1 MCRSGS
7 CVLDARGVSGRAAV
21 LSGIAPSLE
30 GFDIPGDDT
39 MYAGVVVT
47 PSSIDALVHI
57 NNIYGMS
64 LSNPGNDSPLSY
76 GILAYGNG
84 PTEMPVG
91 TVLHGNT
98 ISQIAGS
105 GISLGDYTLNTTITH
120 NTIDT
125 IIPVSYL
132 GQDLSIGVQ
141 AQFAGNVNIEGNLF
155 NNMIIS
161 SNLLASTGTLSSNNY
176 GVVGSYLTTTAP
188 LTVVFSDTVDWWLSE
203 TTIVELGISLLSYA
217 STLELAT
224 ESADAGSDIVSSD
237 GTVTSQDCAGVWGG
251 DAVADCAGTCN
262 GTAVEDCAGVCDG
275 SSVVDC
281 AGTCGGDAVA
291 DPCGECNGDGVACS
305 TVFNVD
311 MNCAGTEFTTVH
323 VTGPFCGWCGGEEWN
338 TMSDEDGDGVY
349 TLTLYGLEAPF
360 EYKYMI
366 DGFAGQETLYDD
378 MAAGASCA
386 PITDYW
392 SYGNRQLDAVGGG
405 LTVSETYGSCMTC
418 DEQAA
423 MLVSTI
429 DFEVDMNGSMYP
441 NGDYD
446 NVVLNGDWPGA
457 GPWNGWGLQL
467 SDDDGDGVYTGSLTL
482 DVGTSFEYVV
492 AVTGSADGWSGWG
505 QQFGQPACNGA
516 NFTATAPAD
525 GNTSTTVSISV
536 DDLVADACGVCD
548 GDDSTCTDD
557 CGVVNGDN
565 SSCADCAGVPY
576 GTAFLDCNGTC
587 ADGSYLS
594 WVGDGFCDATGYA
607 DNAVGY
613 GLNFLCEE
621 FGMDSGDCDSYQD
634 CAGTYFGSLVEDCSG
649 DCGGTLTL
657 DYCGVCGGDNVANEC
672 EEAPVC
678 GDDEFDCL
686 GDGTECIPASWEC
699 DIYWA
704 DCSNGADEANC
715 GGDDSAGGDCVN
727 DDSTSDAYGDTCS
740 GWYDDYEYPG
750 SSGCMGAYDT
760 ADFTASE
767 QCCACQGSMRGV

>member
-1 MCRSGS
+1 NGIGNNG
-7 CVLDARGVSGRAAV
+7 DARGGVTCEGSTGTSGAF
-21 LSGIAPSLE
+21 GC
-30 GFDIPGDDT
+30 
-39 MYAGVVVT
+39 
-47 PSSIDALVHI
+47 LVI
-57 NNIYGMS
+57 N
-64 LSNPGNDSPLSY
+64 
-76 GILAYGNG
+76 
-84 PTEMPVG
+84 
-91 TVLHGNT
+91 NT
-98 ISQIAGS
+98 ISDNNRA
-105 GISLGDYTLNTTITH
+105 DEAT
-120 NTIDT
+120 
-125 IIPVSYL
+125 
-132 GQDLSIGVQ
+132 GVYIKSD
-141 AQFAGNVNIEGNLF
+141 V
-155 NNMIIS
+155 
-161 SNLLASTGTLSSNNY
+161 TLSSEITGNIFSGQDPDITY
-176 GVVGSYLTTTAP
+176 GT
-188 LTVVFSDTVDWWLSE
+188 DTV
-203 TTIVELGISLLSYA
+203 A
-217 STLELAT
+217 SGNTCSSGCDCNT
-224 ESADAGSDIVSSD
+224 GSVA
-237 GTVTSQDCAGVWGG
+237 DCAGVCDG

-281 AGTCGGDAVA
+281 AGTCGGDAES

-323 VTGPFCGWCGGEEWN
+323 VTGPFCGWCGGEAWN

-441 NGDYD
+441 NADYD
-446 NVVLNGDWPGA
+446 NVVLNGDWPGS

-548 GDDSTCTDD
+548 GDNSSCTDD
-557 CGVVNGDN
+557 CGVVNGDGT
-565 SSCADCAGVPY
+565 SCAPYDCVITDLTATGGMNEVFLQWGACDGATSYNVYRDGELIGSSPVNGYQDSTQDNGFGLGYDTQYCYTVQAVNDLNENGAVGSASNDACATTLPALQAFLQVNTSLANADVAAVASPFGDLTGDGVTDAVIMIEMVNLLPVNGYQFNYSLNPGAVDVVAAIDGMYLMTGGASGLTAQMGEVGTSGTVIGFDLYGQNSLPAAYPGNPAGVE
-576 GTAFLDCNGTC
+576 GNLVAVLVLSHALNDVDTDVSVTISDFVIS
-587 ADGSYLS
+587 GSYNGQNIGLAS
-594 WVGDGFCDATGYA
+594 CDADQDPFNGC
-607 DNAVGY
+607 
-613 GLNFLCEE
+613 F
-621 FGMDSGDCDSYQD
+621 DSDSFTTPSES
-634 CAGTYFGSLVEDCSG
+634 ASLSLVNVTPSG
-649 DCGGTLTL
+649 ADLMYVSNVDLHGFQFAVSGVTLT
-657 DYCGVCGGDNVANEC
+657 
-672 EEAPVC
+672 
-678 GDDEFDCL
+678 
-686 GDGTECIPASWEC
+686 
-699 DIYWA
+699 
-704 DCSNGADEANC
+704 GA
-715 GGDDSAGGDCVN
+715 
-727 DDSTSDAYGDTCS
+727 
-740 GWYDDYEYPG
+740 
-750 SSGCMGAYDT
+750 SSGL
-760 ADFTASE
+760 SE
-767 QCCACQGSMRGV
+767 TSFSV